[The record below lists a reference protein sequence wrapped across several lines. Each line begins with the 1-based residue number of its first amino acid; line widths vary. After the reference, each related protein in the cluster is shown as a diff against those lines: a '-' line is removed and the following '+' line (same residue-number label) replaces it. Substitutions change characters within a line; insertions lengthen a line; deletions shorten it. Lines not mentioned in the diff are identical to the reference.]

1 MIVLPLP
8 RLSCTPAGQENT
20 MNTNLRTFTLAAV
33 LAAFA
38 VTGCAT
44 TSMRA
49 SSQLSDGQYRQ
60 AAETYAAAQ
69 RENPGDWQSG
79 VRRGYA
85 LYKAGDYQAAQDVLR
100 PLQDTSRAAEYAR
113 FWAGIAAIAARD
125 ESAAR
130 TAWSQWTSNRY
141 EIVRVIRP
149 RVQQLQVGE
158 LALGPDA
165 ARGYAEEAAL
175 ANAREAQADVRYGW
189 RPLSPGRSAS
199 YERDAFSDTMMP
211 LTPKVYLP

>member
-1 MIVLPLP
+1 MHP
-8 RLSCTPAGQENT
+8 GKQENT
-20 MNTNLRTFTLAAV
+20 MNTHLRMLTLAAV

-49 SSQLSDGQYRQ
+49 SSQLEGGQYRQ

-69 RENPGDWQSG
+69 RENPDDWQAG

-85 LYKAGDYQAAQDVLR
+85 LYRAGDYQAAQDVLK
-100 PLQDTSRAAEYAR
+100 PLWTNRRAAEYAR

-125 ESAAR
+125 EAAAR
-130 TAWSQWTSNRY
+130 TAWLEWTSSRF
-141 EIVRVIRP
+141 EIVRAIRP

-175 ANAREAQADVRYGW
+175 ANAREAQADARYGW

-211 LTPKVYLP
+211 LAPKVYLP

>member
-1 MIVLPLP
+1 MHPG
-8 RLSCTPAGQENT
+8 RQENT
-20 MNTNLRTFTLAAV
+20 MNTHLRTLTLAAV

-49 SSQLSDGQYRQ
+49 SAQMEDGQFRQ

-69 RENPGDWQSG
+69 RENPDDWQAG

-85 LYKAGDYQAAQDVLR
+85 LYRAGDYQAAQDVLK
-100 PLQDTSRAAEYAR
+100 PLWANRRAAEYAR

-125 ESAAR
+125 EAAAR
-130 TAWSQWTSNRY
+130 AAWSEWTASRF
-141 EIVRVIRP
+141 EIVRALRP
-149 RVQQLQVGE
+149 RVEQLMSGE
-158 LALGPDA
+158 LALGPQA
-165 ARGYAEEAAL
+165 ASGYVAEAAT
-175 ANAREAQADVRYGW
+175 ANGREARADARYGW
-189 RPLSPGRSAS
+189 RPLSPGYSPS

-211 LTPKVYLP
+211 VTPKPYLP